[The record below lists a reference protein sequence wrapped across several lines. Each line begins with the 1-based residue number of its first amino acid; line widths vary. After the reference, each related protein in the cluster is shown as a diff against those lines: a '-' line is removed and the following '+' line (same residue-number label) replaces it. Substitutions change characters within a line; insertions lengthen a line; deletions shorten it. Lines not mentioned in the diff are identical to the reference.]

1 MIDSNPTSH
10 PCASNRFISFVRA
23 SLSSFTHFQHRTAR
37 VARYSIPLRC
47 IPYRATLAVSN
58 AGPDENYET
67 GQDINVCLPPC
78 LGGKFVTYKQKE

>member
-1 MIDSNPTSH
+1 
-10 PCASNRFISFVRA
+10 
-23 SLSSFTHFQHRTAR
+23 TAR